1 MTDTSI
7 AAPHAGPRPDIVIP
21 IDGMTCA
28 GCVRSVEKALA
39 AVPGATAAAAS
50 LTGMTATVTRDRDI
64 ATADLIAAVRK
75 AGYDVPRDRID
86 LKIGGMTCASCSAHV
101 EAALKSVPGVLSAEV
116 GLASETAHVEAM
128 AGTATGDL
136 IAAVAA
142 AGYSAEASSSASAA
156 TRPDREPYA
165 IALALL
171 LAAPFL
177 IDMAL
182 GFGLPGWVQLALAT
196 PLQFVLG
203 ARFYR
208 GAWRA
213 ARART
218 ANMDT
223 LVALGTSAAYGLSL
237 WLWLEGHEGHLYF
250 EAGAVVIALVLLGKG
265 LEARARRRT
274 GAAIDALTRLQ
285 PSLAHL
291 RTSGNG
297 GEDITDIPVDQ
308 VRSGQALLV
317 RPGERIPVDGI
328 VRGGDSEVDEA
339 LLTGEPLPLHKQIG
353 DAVTGGAINGMG
365 LLEIEATTTG
375 SASRLA
381 RLVRLVERAQASK
394 APVQH
399 LVDRIAAVFVPVV
412 LGIALA
418 TALVTWLVTGDT
430 NAALV
435 HAVAVLVISCP
446 CALGLATPAAVSVA
460 IGAAARSGLLVRDAE
475 ALETARRVDVVV
487 FDKTGTLTLGR
498 PEITDIVP
506 VEGFSGDLL
515 TLTASAQ
522 TGSEHPLG
530 RAVVDRA
537 RTDGRALIAPAG
549 LRIRPGYG
557 LEAEIGGQTVHVGSR
572 RLMDEL
578 GVAIDR
584 LGEAARRL
592 EAEGKTTIWIAIGTR
607 PALAGLMAASDTP
620 RDDARA
626 TIAALSALGI
636 ETVML
641 TGDNRGAAEAVA
653 QRLGIARVVAGVVPE
668 GKVAEIERLRSEG
681 RVVAMV
687 GDGIN
692 DGPALAA
699 ADLGIAMGTG
709 AEVAL
714 EAAKVALMRA
724 DLALV
729 PALIDLSRR
738 THRKIAQNLFWAF
751 AYNVIGIP
759 VAALGLLNPVFAG
772 AAMAFSSVSVLANA
786 LLLRTWRP
794 KESSR

>member
-1 MTDTSI
+1 M
-7 AAPHAGPRPDIVIP
+7 V
-21 IDGMTCA
+21 
-28 GCVRSVEKALA
+28 
-39 AVPGATAAAAS
+39 
-50 LTGMTATVTRDRDI
+50 
-64 ATADLIAAVRK
+64 
-75 AGYDVPRDRID
+75 
-86 LKIGGMTCASCSAHV
+86 
-101 EAALKSVPGVLSAEV
+101 
-116 GLASETAHVEAM
+116 
-128 AGTATGDL
+128 
-136 IAAVAA
+136 
-142 AGYSAEASSSASAA
+142 
-156 TRPDREPYA
+156 
-165 IALALL
+165 
-171 LAAPFL
+171 F
-177 IDMAL
+177 
-182 GFGLPGWVQLALAT
+182 GFGLQGWAQLALAT

-237 WLWLEGHEGHLYF
+237 WLWLQGHEGHLYF

-285 PSLAHL
+285 PTLAHL
-291 RTSGNG
+291 RQNET
-297 GEDITDIPVDQ
+297 ITDIPVDQ
-308 VRSGQALLV
+308 VRSGQTLLV
-317 RPGERIPVDGI
+317 RPGERIPVDGL

-339 LLTGEPLPLHKQIG
+339 LLTGEPLPLHKQTG

-394 APVQH
+394 APVQR

-418 TALVTWLVTGDT
+418 TALGTWLATGDLI
-430 NAALV
+430 AALV
-435 HAVAVLVISCP
+435 NAVAVLVISCP

-460 IGAAARSGLLVRDAE
+460 IGAAARSGLLIRDAE
-475 ALETARRVDVVV
+475 ALETARRIDVIV

-498 PEITDIVP
+498 PEVTDIVP
-506 VEGFSGDLL
+506 VEGFAGDLL
-515 TLTASAQ
+515 ALTASAQ

-537 RTDGRALIAPAG
+537 KAEGRTLSAPTG

-557 LEAEIGGQTVHVGSR
+557 LEAEIGGQAVHVGSR

-584 LGEAARRL
+584 LEEAARRL
-592 EAEGKTTIWIAIGTR
+592 EAEGKTTIWIAVGAK
-607 PALAGLMAASDTP
+607 PMLAGLMAASDMP
-620 RDDARA
+620 RDGARA
-626 TIAALSALGI
+626 TIATLAGLGI

-653 QRLGIARVVAGVVPE
+653 QRSASPAWSPASCRKARSPRSSACVR
-668 GKVAEIERLRSEG
+668 KVASSRWSATASMTARRWPLPISASPWAPAPRS
-681 RVVAMV
+681 R
-687 GDGIN
+687 
-692 DGPALAA
+692 
-699 ADLGIAMGTG
+699 
-709 AEVAL
+709 
-714 EAAKVALMRA
+714 
-724 DLALV
+724 
-729 PALIDLSRR
+729 
-738 THRKIAQNLFWAF
+738 
-751 AYNVIGIP
+751 
-759 VAALGLLNPVFAG
+759 
-772 AAMAFSSVSVLANA
+772 
-786 LLLRTWRP
+786 WRP
-794 KESSR
+794 PRSR